1 VSKISM
7 VHKKLTV
14 ATLTLGGL
22 LGAFASNC
30 PVEPPSYVIAAAENL
45 DSAITTL
52 ASIDKPKS
60 WFESLQQ
67 LTLGATTSPI
77 QQQLQQLSIDLDGIQ
92 LTQCDTRVLV
102 PKVEKFAHS
111 LGGQISKLNSESFDF
126 NDLIKFES
134 LLFQFPYTCDDYLV
148 LSRSI
153 SNLNSAVSHVQYDL
167 GSQLSSFPVIPLRS
181 KYCGESNQDSLS
193 KYLKMS
199 SINYALSIL

>member
-1 VSKISM
+1 M

-30 PVEPPSYVIAAAENL
+30 PAEPPSYVVAAAENL

-67 LTLGATTSPI
+67 LTLGETTSPI
-77 QQQLQQLSIDLDGIQ
+77 QQQLQQLSINLDGIQ
-92 LTQCDTRVLV
+92 LTQCDTRLLV

-153 SNLNSAVSHVQYDL
+153 SNLNSAVSDVQYDL